1 MLSASPPYVNRRRKG
16 KTKRETK
23 NLSPQGLEKVKIWNS
38 YPITEGVLSHQNSI
52 WMERP
57 RKIALDTSC

>member
-1 MLSASPPYVNRRRKG
+1 MLSASPPYVNRWRKG

-23 NLSPQGLEKVKIWNS
+23 NLNPQGLEKVKIWKS
-38 YPITEGVLSHQNSI
+38 YQNSL

-57 RKIALDTSC
+57 SIVILSTR

>member
-1 MLSASPPYVNRRRKG
+1 MLSASPPYVNRWRKG

-23 NLSPQGLEKVKIWNS
+23 NLNPQGLEKVKIWKS
-38 YPITEGVLSHQNSI
+38 YPITEGVLSHQNSL

-57 RKIALDTSC
+57 GIVILSTR